1 MSADVSAT
9 WLPSLLAGQPGEK
22 PAEDL
27 SGKYGAT
34 GSTPGGS
41 PTPEKDSILQQWS
54 KIWFAKLPKT
64 VDTCLSALGL
74 SLTLITMLFTETWS
88 GFRLYS
94 LSMSASGIVFF
105 APPTPPQFQG
115 FLLGTAVGLT
125 ISWGLFTVL
134 PFEIALG
141 LAAGI
146 VMLFYKS
153 FNVIF
158 PSCAALGVLIAQ
170 EMNVKPGGDHSVLN
184 LDDWRSSATYVLS
197 PWLAGHLVLFFSA
210 YLLSYIRK
218 EVRRYMMRGQL
229 LSLGTKGSRE
239 ELITIFNKYD
249 TSGDGFLDADELR
262 IALRAV
268 GGADVSIEDC
278 EEMIGSID
286 ADGDGVI
293 SCEEFIELQNQL
305 Q

>member
-105 APPTPPQFQG
+105 APPTPPQFQ
-115 FLLGTAVGLT
+115 
-125 ISWGLFTVL
+125 VL

-158 PSCAALGVLIAQ
+158 PSCAALG

-184 LDDWRSSATYVLS
+184 LDDWRSSATYYH
-197 PWLAGHLVLFFSA
+197 P
-210 YLLSYIRK
+210 
-218 EVRRYMMRGQL
+218 
-229 LSLGTKGSRE
+229 
-239 ELITIFNKYD
+239 
-249 TSGDGFLDADELR
+249 
-262 IALRAV
+262 RAP
-268 GGADVSIEDC
+268 
-278 EEMIGSID
+278 
-286 ADGDGVI
+286 VI
-293 SCEEFIELQNQL
+293 VQ
-305 Q
+305 